1 MVFNCAYLLALFLI
15 WLYMIKRLPKLFKR
29 MFGHYS
35 IVIES
40 RDFNEN
46 PKKCFWIVGRTI
58 SCLIL
63 FAKFKLHL
71 VHNVQRYLCWFSSNS
86 KNRYHMEFR
95 KSVYSK
101 VFCALS
107 EKKTTTTK
115 VIRSLNLS
123 HSLLHTPIGPKP
135 LWIRILD
142 CNSPTISRYFLRW
155 SHNGLGSFRDF
166 GIFIKNLSPLWGVD
180 YAV

>member
-1 MVFNCAYLLALFLI
+1 MSNFNNIWFIMSKDICA
-15 WLYMIKRLPKLFKR
+15 
-29 MFGHYS
+29 
-35 IVIES
+35 
-40 RDFNEN
+40 DF
-46 PKKCFWIVGRTI
+46 F
-58 SCLIL
+58 
-63 FAKFKLHL
+63 
-71 VHNVQRYLCWFSSNS
+71 SNS

-101 VFCALS
+101 LFCALS

-123 HSLLHTPIGPKP
+123 HSLLHTPKEPKP

-142 CNSPTISRYFLRW
+142 CNSPTISRDLQRW

-166 GIFIKNLSPLWGVD
+166 GIFIKNLAPLWGGRLRSVVRD
-180 YAV
+180 ITHQLPEDRETSRHLTACCILCYIGVCLP

>member
-1 MVFNCAYLLALFLI
+1 
-15 WLYMIKRLPKLFKR
+15 
-29 MFGHYS
+29 
-35 IVIES
+35 
-40 RDFNEN
+40 
-46 PKKCFWIVGRTI
+46 
-58 SCLIL
+58 
-63 FAKFKLHL
+63 
-71 VHNVQRYLCWFSSNS
+71 
-86 KNRYHMEFR
+86 MEFR

-142 CNSPTISRYFLRW
+142 CNSPQQF
-155 SHNGLGSFRDF
+155 HD
-166 GIFIKNLSPLWGVD
+166 IFSVEAIKDKEVLEILAFS
-180 YAV
+180 